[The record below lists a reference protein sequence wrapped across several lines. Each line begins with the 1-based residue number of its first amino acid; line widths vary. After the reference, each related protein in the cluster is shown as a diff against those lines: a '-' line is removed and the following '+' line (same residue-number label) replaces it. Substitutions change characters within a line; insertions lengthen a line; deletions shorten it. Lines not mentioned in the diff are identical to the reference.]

1 MQRYSVNK
9 TFRSAT
15 AVLLL
20 SVPVLF
26 LCGPSFA
33 GEIQYP
39 VACYEGDELQK
50 VREWEKTWAGKRI
63 GPENFM
69 QVAEF
74 LPETLVQVYKEHE
87 KWGDF
92 WFEIAPYK
100 QIILSPG
107 MVESTLKYAGDVSI
121 GPKGGLLNW
130 TAGLPFPNP
139 ATAEEMV
146 FNHSKGDRYGD
157 QCFYGTL
164 AYIVDLK
171 KKYDRTIE
179 RDGWKLFYSGRTDLE
194 PKPEIPRNTKGIYKG
209 GHGAWITPAMLK
221 GGRSLEIKWNDTLK
235 DWGAWSF
242 SATSRRVVRSS
253 TAQRQTAFA
262 GADFT
267 RDDDRGYSYVVHHLN
282 YKMLDRKELL
292 LGRNMDSDKMVAN
305 HKPGSC
311 LETHVTRERINA
323 YVVEAIH
330 KNPNYVYGRQVW
342 YFDPETWSMLYA
354 DKYDKQGRMWKI
366 FDMPQTITKMEEAE
380 GSVAWTSTTITI
392 DLQRDHATVGAF
404 TNGRFGY
411 TDKEYFSPTFY
422 TPAALKQ
429 YGY

>member
-1 MQRYSVNK
+1 MQIYRVNK
-9 TFRSAT
+9 TVKSAI
-15 AVLLL
+15 ALMLFPLLIAL
-20 SVPVLF
+20 LYT
-26 LCGPSFA
+26 PSFA
-33 GEIQYP
+33 GEIKYP
-39 VACYEGDELQK
+39 VASYQGEELEK

-63 GPENFM
+63 TPANFM
-69 QVAEF
+69 EIAEF
-74 LPETLVQVYKEHE
+74 LPESLVQVYKEHE

-92 WFEIAPYK
+92 WFEIAPYE

-107 MVESTLKYAGDVSI
+107 MIDATKKYAGGVKI
-121 GPKGGLLNW
+121 GSSGELLNW
-130 TAGLPFPNP
+130 TAGVPFPN
-139 ATAEEMV
+139 AKTAEEMV

-164 AYIVDLK
+164 AYIVDIK

-179 RDGWKLFYSGRTDLE
+179 RDGWKLFYSGRTDLD
-194 PKPEIPRNTKGIYKG
+194 PKPELPNNTKGIYKG
-209 GHGAWITPAMLK
+209 GHGEWITPAMLK

-242 SATSRRVVRSS
+242 SATSRRVTRSS

-267 RDDDRGYSYVVHHLN
+267 RDDDRGYSYVVHNLN
-282 YKMLDRKELL
+282 YKLLSRKELL
-292 LGRNMDSDKMVAN
+292 LGRNMDSDKMIAN
-305 HKPGSC
+305 HKPGTC
-311 LETHVTRERINA
+311 LETHVTRQRINA

-330 KNPNYVYGRQVW
+330 KDPNYVYGKQIW

-366 FDMPQTITKMEEAE
+366 FDMPQTVTKMVDAP

-404 TNGRFGY
+404 TNGKFGY
-411 TDKEYFSPTFY
+411 IDKEVFNQTYY
-422 TPAALKQ
+422 TPAAMLK